1 MKHASVAKVVGV
13 KDSNKNLQ
21 IYFDEGLHPYLG
33 LDRAGFIWVISFAVA
48 FGFIISV
55 EFTLVGAWLVFG
67 FCGVEIF
74 LLYTAVRLNYR
85 SGQCAERLVLF
96 DNGLQVRWFSP
107 KGEVGRWNFEPG
119 WLQVHIEER
128 RPNGG
133 AVSLSSHGLS
143 LPIGKFLTPDE
154 RSEIADAL

>member
-1 MKHASVAKVVGV
+1 
-13 KDSNKNLQ
+13 
-21 IYFDEGLHPYLG
+21 
-33 LDRAGFIWVISFAVA
+33 
-48 FGFIISV
+48 
-55 EFTLVGAWLVFG
+55 
-67 FCGVEIF
+67 
-74 LLYTAVRLNYR
+74 
-85 SGQCAERLVLF
+85 LVLS

-143 LPIGKFLTPDE
+143 PPIGKFLTPDE